1 MKKLPA
7 TSFCTLDSAEAC
19 AILKVSRDTLYAYVS
34 RGMIRTIAHPDDAR
48 RSLYDRRD
56 IATLVGRKSRGRSRR
71 SVAESTI
78 NWGEPVLRSDI
89 TRIADGR
96 FYYRGQDAV
105 LLSRTASLEDILKLI
120 ANVGNPQP
128 FSGFND
134 LPRLDCV
141 FPLQRILRC
150 MSIIATSGRPGQ
162 PEQDKPEPHWPEP
175 NRPESNREAG
185 SLLLA
190 ATQAVTQSEFDET
203 ANTGTQKIHER
214 LALAWSSDRQAPDLI
229 RRALVLCADHEL
241 NASTYATR
249 VAASAGASL
258 PACLVVGLATLSG
271 SLHGGMTP
279 ECKSWIQSIKTSWNE
294 GRPLAIQTTPPPG
307 FGHALYPEGDPR
319 ATELFIA
326 CGSPHEWRQVL
337 DQVRRR
343 TGAHPT
349 LDFGLSLVEDRLKL
363 PEGAGLGIFAIGR
376 MVGWIAH
383 IFEQRRTGRLI
394 RPRAST

>member
-1 MKKLPA
+1 MKKPPA
-7 TSFCTLDSAEAC
+7 ASFCTVDSTEAC

-56 IATLVGRKSRGRSRR
+56 VATLLGRKSRGRSRR

-78 NWGEPVLRSDI
+78 DWGEPVLRSDI

-105 LLSRTASLEDILKLI
+105 SLSRTASLEDILWLI
-120 ANVGNPQP
+120 AEVGSPLL
-128 FSGFND
+128 FSDFPD
-134 LPRLDCV
+134 FSRLDCA

-150 MSIIATSGRPGQ
+150 MSIVATSAG
-162 PEQDKPEPHWPEP
+162 PEQQEPGKQ
-175 NRPESNREAG
+175 AG

-190 ATQAVTQSEFDET
+190 ATHAVTQSEIRET
-203 ANTGTQKIHER
+203 ADADARAIHER

-249 VAASAGASL
+249 VAASAGASM

-271 SLHGGMTP
+271 SLHGGLTP
-279 ECKSWIQSIKTSWNE
+279 ECKTWIRSIKASWDE

-319 ATELFIA
+319 AAELFVA
-326 CGSPHEWRQVL
+326 CGSPPEWGQVL
-337 DQVRRR
+337 DQVRQQ

-349 LDFGLSLVEDRLKL
+349 LDFGLALLEDRLKL

-383 IFEQRRTGRLI
+383 IFEQRSTGRLI
-394 RPRAST
+394 RPRASAIHESI